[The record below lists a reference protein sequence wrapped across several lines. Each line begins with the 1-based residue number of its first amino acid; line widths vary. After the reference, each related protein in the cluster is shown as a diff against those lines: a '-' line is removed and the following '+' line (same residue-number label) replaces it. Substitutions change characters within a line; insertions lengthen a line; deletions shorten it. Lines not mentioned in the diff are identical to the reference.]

1 MADDRLVFVP
11 QRAQKGNRVSTV
23 EMMVTFPDALPS
35 LGDVPGALAALTLV
49 RGGNGELVFCAHD
62 GSAWREVAHPSVIPA
77 EESAYRIRIT
87 LDRKATHPTISYSV
101 RSGAGWVELADANG
115 ITAFPIEGKASS
127 FAFSGFGEVGDF
139 GGDYEV
145 FPGLGVRLR

>member
-1 MADDRLVFVP
+1 M
-11 QRAQKGNRVSTV
+11 T
-23 EMMVTFPDALPS
+23 VTFPDALPS
-35 LGDVPGALAALTLV
+35 LGDVPGALAAFTLV
-49 RGGNGELVFCAHD
+49 RGGNGEPVFCAHD
-62 GSAWREVAHPSVIPA
+62 GRAWREVSHSSVIPA

-87 LDRKATHPTISYSV
+87 LDRKSSQSTVSYSV
-101 RSGAGWVELADANG
+101 RSGSGWVDLADANG
-115 ITAFPIEGKASS
+115 MTAFPIEGKTSS